1 METIKP
7 SNDETNKQ
15 IQTLS
20 MILAGLSLFYFL
32 LFETLSR
39 DIDASVISRFFLIMV
54 LLFFSFFFSVSVYGA
69 FKNNNW
75 MRITAGFPLIL
86 WFAVL
91 LFLNKPITN
100 DINTILSST
109 IGFGLAWLLVIPLLT
124 IPIFTL
130 LVSTNM
136 YKKENN
142 NQRIKHWLISFVCT
156 IIGLLSVFY
165 PSIIFSPLGNL
176 IITHTSGWLQVLFL
190 GIFMG
195 IFEALIVGPIFPVF
209 LEISN
214 ALLSLG
220 IKKKQIQS

>member
-1 METIKP
+1 MED
-7 SNDETNKQ
+7 DENNKQ

-32 LFETLSR
+32 LFETLNK
-39 DIDASVISRFFLIMV
+39 DIDATVISRFFLVMV

-69 FKNNNW
+69 FRKNNW
-75 MRITAGFPLIL
+75 LRITAGFPLIL

-91 LFLNKPITN
+91 LFLNRPITN

-109 IGFGLAWLLVIPLLT
+109 IGFGLAWLLVIPLLS
-124 IPIFTL
+124 IPIITIIF
-130 LVSTNM
+130 STTI

-142 NQRIKHWLISFVCT
+142 NQKIKHWAISIICT
-156 IIGLLSVFY
+156 FIGLLSVLY
-165 PSIIFSPLGNL
+165 PKIVFSPLGNF
-176 IITHTSGWLQVLFL
+176 IIIHTSGWIQVLFI

-195 IFEALIVGPIFPVF
+195 VFEALIVGPIFPVF

-214 ALLSLG
+214 ALLSFG